1 MGITATDVWF
11 DILLVVASKIPS
23 HGRPG
28 LKAIEFLDCSAT
40 KMEVV
45 LCNAVEQK

>member
-1 MGITATDVWF
+1 MFGSIF
-11 DILLVVASKIPS
+11 LLVVASKMAS
-23 HGRPG
+23 NGCRG

-45 LCNAVEQK
+45 LCNALELK